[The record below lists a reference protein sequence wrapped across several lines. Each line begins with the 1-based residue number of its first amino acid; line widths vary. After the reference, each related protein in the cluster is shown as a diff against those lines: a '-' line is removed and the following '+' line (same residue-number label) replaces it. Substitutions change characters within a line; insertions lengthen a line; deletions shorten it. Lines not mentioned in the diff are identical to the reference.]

1 MLYSYINIYIDI
13 MLPICYNINMKEIIY
28 YQTKDNKTPYLE
40 WYNSLDKSLRLFV
53 DKRLSKVERG
63 LYGENKRLLEELYE
77 LKFQN
82 GLRIYYTEI
91 DNIIVLLF
99 TGGNKSKQSKD
110 IELATKYL
118 NDYNERK
125 K

>member
-1 MLYSYINIYIDI
+1 
-13 MLPICYNINMKEIIY
+13 MKEIIY
-28 YQTKDNKTPYLE
+28 YQTEDNKIPYLE
-40 WYNSLDKSLRLFV
+40 WYYSLDKSLRLIV

-63 LYGENKRLLEELYE
+63 LYGKIRRLSEELYE
-77 LKFQN
+77 LKFDN

-91 DNIIVLLF
+91 DNTIVLLF

-110 IELATKYL
+110 IETATKYL

-125 K
+125 Q

>member
-1 MLYSYINIYIDI
+1 
-13 MLPICYNINMKEIIY
+13 MKEIIY
-28 YQTKDNKTPYLE
+28 YQTIDNKIPYLE
-40 WYNSLDKSLRLFV
+40 WYCSLDKSLRLVV

-63 LYGENKRLLEELYE
+63 LYGNNRRLFEELYE
-77 LKFQN
+77 LKFDN

-91 DNIIVLLF
+91 DNTIVLLF

-110 IELATKYL
+110 IETATKYL

-125 K
+125 Q

>member
-1 MLYSYINIYIDI
+1 MLQYMY
-13 MLPICYNINMKEIIY
+13 EIIY
-28 YQTKDNKTPYLE
+28 YQTIDNKVPYLE
-40 WYNSLDKSLRLFV
+40 WYNSLDKSLRLIV

-63 LYGENKRLLEELYE
+63 LYGENKRLSEKLYE
-77 LKFQN
+77 LKFNN

-91 DNIIVLLF
+91 DNTIVLLF

-110 IELATKYL
+110 IETATKYL

>member
-1 MLYSYINIYIDI
+1 
-13 MLPICYNINMKEIIY
+13 MKEIIY
-28 YQTKDNKTPYLE
+28 YQTNDNKVPYLE
-40 WYNSLDKSLRLFV
+40 WYNSLDKSLRLIV

-63 LYGENKRLLEELYE
+63 LYGKIRRLSEELYE
-77 LKFQN
+77 LKFDN

-91 DNIIVLLF
+91 DNTIVLLF

-110 IELATKYL
+110 IETATKYL

-125 K
+125 Q

>member
-1 MLYSYINIYIDI
+1 
-13 MLPICYNINMKEIIY
+13 MKEIVY
-28 YQTKDNKTPYLE
+28 YQTNDNKVPYLE
-40 WYNSLDKSLRLFV
+40 WYNSLDKSLRLVV

-63 LYGENKRLLEELYE
+63 LYGKIRRLSEELYE
-77 LKFQN
+77 LKFDN

-91 DNIIVLLF
+91 ENTIVLLF

-110 IELATKYL
+110 IETATKYL

-125 K
+125 Q

>member
-1 MLYSYINIYIDI
+1 MFGVSQNFRREAGRWFLINWWIVNTLYALLI
-13 MLPICYNINMKEIIY
+13 
-28 YQTKDNKTPYLE
+28 
-40 WYNSLDKSLRLFV
+40 V

-63 LYGENKRLLEELYE
+63 LFGNNRRLSEELYE
-77 LKFQN
+77 LKFDN

-91 DNIIVLLF
+91 ENIVVLLF

-110 IELATKYL
+110 IETAAKYL

-125 K
+125 Q

>member
-1 MLYSYINIYIDI
+1 
-13 MLPICYNINMKEIIY
+13 MKEIVY
-28 YQTKDNKTPYLE
+28 YQTNDNKVPYLE
-40 WYNSLDKSLRLFV
+40 WYNSLDKSLRLVV

-63 LYGENKRLLEELYE
+63 LYGKIRRLSEELYE
-77 LKFQN
+77 LKFDN

-91 DNIIVLLF
+91 DNTIVLLF

-110 IELATKYL
+110 IETATKYL

-125 K
+125 Q

>member
-1 MLYSYINIYIDI
+1 
-13 MLPICYNINMKEIIY
+13 MKEIVY
-28 YQTKDNKTPYLE
+28 YQTTDNKIPYLE
-40 WYNSLDKSLRLFV
+40 WYKSLDKSLRLVV

-63 LYGENKRLLEELYE
+63 LYGNNRRLSDELYE
-77 LKFQN
+77 LKFDN

-91 DNIIVLLF
+91 DNTIVLLF

-110 IELATKYL
+110 IQTALKYL

-125 K
+125 Q

>member
-1 MLYSYINIYIDI
+1 
-13 MLPICYNINMKEIIY
+13 MKEIIY
-28 YQTKDNKTPYLE
+28 YQTEDNKIPYLE
-40 WYNSLDKSLRLFV
+40 WYNSLDKSLRLIV

-63 LYGENKRLLEELYE
+63 LYGKIRRLSEELYE
-77 LKFQN
+77 LKFDN

-91 DNIIVLLF
+91 DNTIVLLF

-110 IELATKYL
+110 IETATKYL

-125 K
+125 Q